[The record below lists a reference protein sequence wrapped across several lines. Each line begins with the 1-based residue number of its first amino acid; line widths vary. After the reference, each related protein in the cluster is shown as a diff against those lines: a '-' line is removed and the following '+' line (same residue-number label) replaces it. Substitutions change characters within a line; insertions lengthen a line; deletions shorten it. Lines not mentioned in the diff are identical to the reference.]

1 MLWKK
6 VNTCNCKL
14 VFNSTLGLV
23 SYITQEFLLPS
34 LKAEFSDI
42 AYTGS
47 NYEYTKV
54 PGKSDYDIQF
64 YLSLRSQT
72 VTVDDSH
79 HPGWKYVEGGPQNLQ
94 TPDGHLST
102 SKVSV

>member
-1 MLWKK
+1 M
-6 VNTCNCKL
+6 N
-14 VFNSTLGLV
+14 
-23 SYITQEFLLPS
+23 YITQKFLLPR
-34 LKAEFSDI
+34 LDGGFSDI
-42 AYTGS
+42 AYTGC
-47 NYEYTKV
+47 NYEYTTV

-64 YLSLRSQT
+64 YLNLRGHQT

-79 HPGWKYVEGGPQNLQ
+79 HPGWKYVEGGPRNLQ